1 MLGKSVKRLRGRRE
15 GRLKISKVIFHFLLF
30 SYLFIFNSLKTSVG
44 GENLKASKVE
54 TKLKDGHV
62 YFFGWESGKMM
73 RGGSGI

>member
-1 MLGKSVKRLRGRRE
+1 MKP
-15 GRLKISKVIFHFLLF
+15 
-30 SYLFIFNSLKTSVG
+30 SVG